1 MYIQLDLFYNKSRIF
16 FFLQICYMQ
25 MINLIA
31 LMFLIC
37 IQGYLPGV
45 FVAKPT

>member
-1 MYIQLDLFYNKSRIF
+1 MYIPLHLFYNKSRFI
-16 FFLQICYMQ
+16 LQICYMQ